1 MARRRG
7 NPLALAIAEYK
18 RVSEEMSDLRG
29 MIVETKGNEN
39 G

>member
-18 RVSEEMSDLRG
+18 KVSQEMSDLRG
-29 MIVETKGNEN
+29 MIVETEGKEN